1 MPAPDSAPIPAH
13 LHDILTDKPIGH
25 LATMRADGR
34 ISVNPVALVFEDGVV
49 RVSTVKSRVKYR
61 NLLRDPRV
69 ALSVP
74 HRNNPNRYVEI
85 RGRAILED
93 DPDRRFINHIAKLY
107 MGADEYP
114 FDKPGD
120 QRATIT
126 IVAEQVSAPLVP
138 LEDDPPGAPDH
149 AKKGAKPAK

>member
-1 MPAPDSAPIPAH
+1 V
-13 LHDILTDKPIGH
+13 HDILTDKPIGH

-34 ISVNPVALVFEDGVV
+34 LSVNPVALVFEDGVV

-61 NLLRDPRV
+61 NLLRDPRI
-69 ALSVP
+69 AISVP

-85 RGRAILED
+85 RGRALLED
-93 DPDRRFINHIAKLY
+93 DPDRRFINHVAKLY
-107 MGADEYP
+107 MGADEYL

-126 IVAEQVSAPLVP
+126 IVAEQVSAPPIP
-138 LEDDPPGAPDH
+138 LEDDPPGAPDA
-149 AKKGAKPAK
+149 AKRK

>member
-1 MPAPDSAPIPAH
+1 MNVPKSAPIPAH
-13 LHDILTDKPIGH
+13 VHDILTDKPIGH
-25 LATMRADGR
+25 LATVRADGH

-61 NLLRDPRV
+61 NLLRDPRITI
-69 ALSVP
+69 SVP

-93 DPDRRFINHIAKLY
+93 DPEGRFVNHIAKLY
-107 MGADEYP
+107 LGADEYP

-126 IVAEQVSAPLVP
+126 IIAEQVSTPPIPMA
-138 LEDDPPGAPDH
+138 DNPPGAPDR
-149 AKKGAKPAK
+149 ARRKQ